1 MSVCHGI
8 GSAAAVACGVME
20 DWMEKLGGSVV
31 LAMVVL
37 AAAACT
43 TSSGQGGG
51 YAGSGLQTATPPA
64 GMTAAQGAAYCST
77 LAQTYAEYVGNVGG
91 SLGGTFGG
99 GMRGGEGADLDAR
112 VAISQCQ
119 DGNYAGGIPTLQQK
133 LRDAR
138 VPVPPPPV

>member
-1 MSVCHGI
+1 MAKLGVAI
-8 GSAAAVACGVME
+8 GTMVMALAVA
-20 DWMEKLGGSVV
+20 S
-31 LAMVVL
+31 
-37 AAAACT
+37 CT
-43 TSSGQGGG
+43 TTGQGGG
-51 YAGSGLQTATPPA
+51 YAGSGLQTAVAPA

-77 LAQTYAEYVGNVGG
+77 LAQTYAEYVGMVGAY
-91 SLGGTFGG
+91 LGGD
-99 GMRGGEGADLDAR
+99 MRGGEGADLDAR